1 MKQLIFFV
9 LSIIFFNE
17 VACAQANTR
26 EDLEKQRIQLKK
38 EIEQTEKMLSDNKS
52 KTKEN
57 LVQWKLVNDKVNLQD
72 KVIDNI
78 SKDINLLDNNM
89 YKIQRD
95 INRYDKLMDTL
106 KQEYAKSMVYA
117 YKNRSN
123 YDFLNFIFSAGSFND
138 AMKRVSYLKSYRTY
152 REMQGGNILRTQE
165 LRRQRIEELGGAKVK
180 KGEVL
185 QDQSKEMN
193 VLEQQKAEK
202 DKLLNALKKQGK
214 QLNDQYAAN
223 KKKMA
228 KVSSAITAAIERARK
243 EAIAKAA
250 VENKRK
256 AEEAKR
262 LAAANKANTT
272 TTTTKP
278 NASTTPRIVTP
289 IRPREAPKDIL
300 LNSDNLALNTSFE
313 KNKGSLPWPVEN
325 PKMYMHYGLNEL
337 PSGTKLDNPGLT
349 IATSVGAAVKAV
361 FDGVVT
367 TVANIEEMQIVII
380 QHGQYFSTYSNLN
393 NVVVQKG
400 QNVKTGQTL
409 GKALPNDDGIGS
421 IDLIMSNEKGNNVDP
436 AKWLRNK

>member
-9 LSIIFFNE
+9 LAIIFFNE
-17 VACAQANTR
+17 VSYAQANTR
-26 EDLEKQRIQLKK
+26 EDLEKQRLQLKK

-214 QLNDQYAAN
+214 ELNNQYAAN

-243 EAIAKAA
+243 EAMAKAA
-250 VENKRK
+250 AENKRK
-256 AEEAKR
+256 AEEAKKI
-262 LAAANKANTT
+262 AAANKASATT
-272 TTTTKP
+272 TTGKP
-278 NASTTPRIVTP
+278 NVTSP
-289 IRPREAPKDIL
+289 TRVPPPVKQPKDIL

-349 IATSVGAAVKAV
+349 IATAVGAPVKAI

-400 QNVKTGQTL
+400 QSIKTGQTL